1 MMADRNK
8 ELYRR
13 GYNFV
18 VVLEKKK
25 IPFQKVSGL
34 SAEGS
39 FEALREGGRNT
50 VVYSLSNQNTTERT
64 ITLERG
70 LLTDEMEFTL
80 YEPGYRFRGEVMIGV
95 MGANQKLVK
104 SYYLSGCV
112 IRRISVSDLQAENS
126 GLVIGTMEIGYT
138 SMEEDGNQKNSAWWR
153 P

>member
-1 MMADRNK
+1 MADRSK

-18 VVLEKKK
+18 VELEKKR

-34 SAEGS
+34 SAEGN

-50 VVYSLSNQNTTERT
+50 VVYSLSNQNTAERT

-70 LLTDEMEFTL
+70 LFSDEKEFTI

-95 MGANQKLVK
+95 LGSDQSLVK
-104 SYYLSGCV
+104 S
-112 IRRISVSDLQAENS
+112 RRISVSELNAENS
-126 GLVIGTMEIGYT
+126 SLMLGTIEMGYLT
-138 SMEEDGNQKNSAWWR
+138 LEEA
-153 P
+153 

>member
-1 MMADRNK
+1 MADGSK

-18 VVLEKKK
+18 VELEKKR

-34 SAEGS
+34 SAEGN

-50 VVYSLSNQNTTERT
+50 VVYSLSNQNTAERT

-70 LLTDEMEFTL
+70 LFSDEKEFTI

-95 MGANQKLVK
+95 LGSDQSLVK
-104 SYYLSGCV
+104 SYYLRGCYV
-112 IRRISVSDLQAENS
+112 RRISVSELNAENS
-126 GLVIGTMEIGYT
+126 SLMLGTIEMGYLT
-138 SMEEDGNQKNSAWWR
+138 LEEA
-153 P
+153 

>member
-1 MMADRNK
+1 MADKEN

-18 VVLEKKK
+18 VVLENKK

-34 SAEGS
+34 SGEGN

-50 VVYSLSNQNTTERT
+50 VVYSLSNQNSAERT

-70 LLTDEMEFTL
+70 LLSDEMEFTL

-95 MGANQKLVK
+95 LGMNQKLVK
-104 SYYLSGCV
+104 SYYLGGCY
-112 IRRISVSDLQAENS
+112 IRRISVSELNADNS
-126 GLVIGTMEIGYT
+126 NLMMGTMEIGYLT
-138 SMEEDGNQKNSAWWR
+138 LEEDGNQKNSVWWR

>member
-1 MMADRNK
+1 MADRTK

-18 VVLEKKK
+18 VALEKKR

-50 VVYSLSNQNTTERT
+50 VVYSLSNQNSAERT

-80 YEPGYRFRGEVMIGV
+80 YEPGYRFRGEIMIGV
-95 MGANQKLVK
+95 LGADQSLVK
-104 SYYLSGCV
+104 SYYLGGCY
-112 IRRISVSDLQAENS
+112 IRRISVSELQAGS
-126 GLVIGTMEIGYT
+126 SSLMIGTMEIGYLT
-138 SMEEDGNQKNSAWWR
+138 LEEDGRQNSAWWR
-153 P
+153 K

>member
-1 MMADRNK
+1 MADRSK

-18 VVLEKKK
+18 VELEKKR

-34 SAEGS
+34 SAEGN

-50 VVYSLSNQNTTERT
+50 VVYSLSNQNTAERT

-70 LLTDEMEFTL
+70 LFSDEKEFTI

-95 MGANQKLVK
+95 LGSDQSLVK
-104 SYYLSGCV
+104 SYYLSGCYV
-112 IRRISVSDLQAENS
+112 R
-126 GLVIGTMEIGYT
+126 
-138 SMEEDGNQKNSAWWR
+138 
-153 P
+153 